1 VKILQ
6 LKNNLNTIGE
16 TISFLQEFVQVKVNN
31 VLYIINLASKD
42 CKSKQVNDVTNPIA
56 TTIWDKLSA

>member
-1 VKILQ
+1 MKILQ